1 MQQWAPAASEPF
13 AGNGRNVAGM
23 TTLAPVL
30 RDLRDRYLALHEA
43 KEDLFWSAKM
53 GLAPDADAV
62 SRTAADAEIA
72 LNRFLQDPATLTRLR
87 ALEPDAPPDSPEGRT
102 LRGWIALF
110 AAHTIEDPAARA
122 LSERIVEA
130 EAALARARGAM
141 RLGYVDPA
149 TGALVPAGSNKLALM
164 MRTDPDEARR
174 RAAFEGLRSVETFV
188 LEHGFLEVV
197 RMRNALGRMLGYEDY
212 YDWRTSVVE
221 RLRKRDLFRVLGD
234 LAARTAAGTRAAL
247 AGFAETHAGRTSSAL
262 APWNFGFLR
271 AGDLSRELDPYFRFD
286 DSLARW
292 GRSFAA
298 LSVSYRGATLTLDL
312 LDRAG
317 KYENGFMHGPG
328 PAFFEDGT
336 WRPARINFTANA
348 VPAAIGSGLRAT
360 ETLFHEG
367 GHAAHFSNILSDAPC
382 FSQEFAPTSVAYA
395 ETQSMFMDSLL
406 GDADWRV
413 RYARDAAGR
422 PMPLSLIEAGVRESQ
437 PLRGWDVRMLMTV
450 PFAERAIYELP
461 DAELT
466 PERVLATVR
475 RTEQDLQGL
484 EAGVRPVL
492 AVPHLLSGESSA
504 YYHGYVLA
512 EMAVYQTRAFFLARD
527 GHLTDN
533 PRIGPDLARAYWA
546 PGNAAT
552 FDETLRAL
560 TGSPLSADALVAAC
574 NRSVDDALAEA
585 RAAVDAQ
592 RARPA
597 FTGPIALDAHVR
609 VIHGAETVCDDA
621 DGGFMAAAERFAAW
635 VRAHEAAAPP

>member
-1 MQQWAPAASEPF
+1 MTSL
-13 AGNGRNVAGM
+13 AG
-23 TTLAPVL
+23 TL
-30 RDLRDRYLALHEA
+30 RDLRDRYLALHES
-43 KEDLFWSAKM
+43 KEDLFWSSKM
-53 GLAPDADAV
+53 GLTADADAT
-62 SRTAADAEIA
+62 SHAAAEAEIA
-72 LNRFLQDPATLTRLR
+72 LNRFLQNPEELSSLRRLEQSAAGSEAER
-87 ALEPDAPPDSPEGRT
+87 RT

-110 AAHTIEDPAARA
+110 AAHSIEDPAARA

-130 EAALARARGAM
+130 EAALGRARGAM
-141 RLGYVDPA
+141 ALGYVDPA
-149 TGALVPAGSNKLALM
+149 TGQHVPAGSNKLALM

-174 RAAFEGLRSVETFV
+174 RAAFDGLRSVETFV
-188 LEHGFLEVV
+188 LAHGFLDIVKQ
-197 RMRNALGRMLGYEDY
+197 RNALGRMLGYEDY
-212 YDWRTSVVE
+212 YDWRTSMVE
-221 RLRKRDLFRVLGD
+221 RLPKRDLFRVLDD
-234 LAARTAAGTRAAL
+234 LAARTADRTRAAL
-247 AGFAETHAGRTSSAL
+247 ADFAQSKRGDTTNPLE
-262 APWNFGFLR
+262 PWNFGFLR
-271 AGDLSRELDPYFRFD
+271 AGAITRELDPYFRFD
-286 DSLARW
+286 DALSRW

-298 LSVSYRGATLTLDL
+298 LGVSYRGATLTLDL
-312 LDRAG
+312 VDRAG

-328 PAFFEDGT
+328 PAFFADGE

-348 VPAAIGSGLRAT
+348 VPGALGSGLRAT

-413 RYARDAAGR
+413 RYALDAEGR
-422 PMPLSLIEAGVRESQ
+422 AMSMPLVEAAIRESQ
-437 PLRGWDVRMLMTV
+437 PLRGWDVRALMTV

-466 PERVLATVR
+466 PERVLETVR
-475 RTEQDLQGL
+475 RVERELQGL
-484 EAGVRPVL
+484 ESGVRPVL

-560 TGSPLSADALVAAC
+560 TGGPLSADALVEVC
-574 NRSVDDALAEA
+574 NRSMEETIAEA
-585 RAAVDAQ
+585 RAAVEAQ
-592 RARPA
+592 RGRPR
-597 FTGPIALDAHVR
+597 FDGEVRLDAAVR
-609 VIHGAETVCDDA
+609 VIHGAETVCSTEHGTFA
-621 DGGFMAAAERFAAW
+621 EAAERFAAW
-635 VRAHEAAAPP
+635 VRAHAPAPAPAS